1 MTDFIPFT
9 SIADAIM
16 KGQVAVKGC
25 FTLES
30 GMDRNAVSD
39 EERNYLRIFNG
50 NWLAKGQPLTT
61 QLCKFLVSIHKAHN
75 MTADELKI
83 VPELTIT

>member
-1 MTDFIPFT
+1 MTNFTPFN
-9 SIADAIM
+9 SITYVIM

-30 GMDRNAVSD
+30 GMDGNTMSD

-50 NWLAKGQPLTT
+50 NWLAKGQPL
-61 QLCKFLVSIHKAHN
+61 
-75 MTADELKI
+75 MT
-83 VPELTIT
+83 P